1 MRTHTIRGALLRR
14 AQDGTFSVSDFSEAF
29 QEHEVQRVL
38 RAYPDTV
45 STDIHCDASS
55 GLWSGLPDKPF
66 ARCSKIR
73 INPADVLDADSEHV
87 NAFVGKPTNSGLPL
101 RLY

>member
-1 MRTHTIRGALLRR
+1 M
-14 AQDGTFSVSDFSEAF
+14 SDFSEAF
-29 QEHEVQRVL
+29 QDHEVQRVL

-55 GLWSGLPDKPF
+55 GLWHTLPDKPF

-73 INPADVLDADSEHV
+73 INPADVLEADSEPLS
-87 NAFVGKPTNSGLPL
+87 AFIGE
-101 RLY
+101 

>member
-1 MRTHTIRGALLRR
+1 M
-14 AQDGTFSVSDFSEAF
+14 SDFSEAF

-55 GLWSGLPDKPF
+55 GLWNGLPDKPF
-66 ARCSKIR
+66 AKCSKIR
-73 INPADVLDADSEHV
+73 INPDDTLDVNSEHM
-87 NAFVGKPTNSGLPL
+87 NAFIGMFFVDDKYVYKCLTCFEYSI
-101 RLY
+101 